1 MQGRF
6 FMDGTKFITPV
17 LERFIDDMS
26 RGVDGF
32 YFGHNDFRVPSEE
45 DLMNGQNIRIIELN
59 GFTSESTNIYDPKHS
74 LWRAYKT
81 LLKQYDLAFEIVQK
95 SESSEIAPRS

>member
-1 MQGRF
+1 
-6 FMDGTKFITPV
+6 
-17 LERFIDDMS
+17 MS

-74 LWRAYKT
+74 LWCAYKT